1 MESETNTET
10 HGAEGAQTEAKAEPM
25 LPQSKVNDI
34 VAREVAKIERRF
46 KEQLAA
52 LEPRAKLAEEL
63 EQKAREAEEAKL
75 SATQRAELERKR
87 EREAYEKRIADLDTS
102 AKTEREKRHALLIE
116 SAASQRVAAV
126 APKLFNPQLTGV
138 VAREIASLL
147 RVEVGEDGAER
158 VVAVMGSEQD
168 REPLDTAWQKIERD
182 RLAPFFKAEGGAGAR
197 HGSGTGGG
205 SSSWAGLSASDKIA
219 AGLQAR
225 RTG

>member
-87 EREAYEKRIADLDTS
+87 EREAYEKRIADLDGL
-102 AKTEREKRHALLIE
+102 AKTERAKRHDALVRHA
-116 SAASQRVAAV
+116 AASRVSTVAAR
-126 APKLFNPQLTGV
+126 LFNSAIAPDVESL
-138 VAREIASLL
+138 VAGAL
-147 RVEVGEDGAER
+147 RVEEVDGREVVTIRLGAE
-158 VVAVMGSEQD
+158 GD
-168 REPLDTAWQKIERD
+168 TEPLETGWQKFVD
-182 RLAPFFKAEGGAGAR
+182 AKLNNYFKAEGGAGAR

>member
-1 MESETNTET
+1 MESETNTEQKS
-10 HGAEGAQTEAKAEPM
+10 AEGAKAAEEKL
-25 LPQSKVNDI
+25 LPQSQVNDI
-34 VAREVAKIERRF
+34 VARENK
-46 KEQLAA
+46 KLAA
-52 LEPRAKLAEEL
+52 RYEPIVAEFEALKKRVAEL
-63 EQKAREAEEAKL
+63 DAEKQAAEEAKL